1 MGLFS
6 DRSEEDDLGDL
17 SLSGLT
23 GLDDGPQES
32 VYPLEGWGEAVR
44 AVLRDRLVTLGVPHE
59 WDEDGSL
66 VVATSDEAWV
76 ERILDQVEDDLADS
90 VDPEVPQ
97 VAYGL
102 ADWPPELRD
111 RLFDLLDEEAVPFGV
126 EGEELF
132 VHEIDEA
139 RVDELVEAVLSPDV
153 EPEASGSTA
162 EAMGELFVAADTLA
176 REPASPSGAL
186 ELLDARRSA
195 GDAGPP
201 YGMDRVWWDG
211 VLAEA
216 DELIRLLDQDPVDDE
231 AVAAHAVRLRD
242 GLRPFV

>member
-17 SLSGLT
+17 SLSGLS
-23 GLDDGPQES
+23 GLDDGPEES
-32 VYPLEGWGEAVR
+32 VYPLEDWGEPAR

-76 ERILDQVEDDLADS
+76 ERILDQVEDDLADA
-90 VDPEVPQ
+90 VDPELPQ
-97 VAYGL
+97 VAYDL
-102 ADWPPELRD
+102 ADWAPELRD
-111 RLFDLLDEEAVPFGV
+111 QLFDLLDEEAVPFGLD
-126 EGEELF
+126 GEELF

-139 RVDELVEAVLSPDV
+139 RVDELVDAVLTPDV
-153 EPEASGSTA
+153 EPDSSGPTA
-162 EAMGELFVAADTLA
+162 EAMGELFVAADVLA

-186 ELLDARRSA
+186 GLLDARRVA

-211 VLAEA
+211 VLSGA
-216 DELIRLLDQDPVDDE
+216 DELIALLDQDPVDDE
-231 AVAAHAVRLRD
+231 AVTAHAARLRD
-242 GLRPFV
+242 GLRPYV